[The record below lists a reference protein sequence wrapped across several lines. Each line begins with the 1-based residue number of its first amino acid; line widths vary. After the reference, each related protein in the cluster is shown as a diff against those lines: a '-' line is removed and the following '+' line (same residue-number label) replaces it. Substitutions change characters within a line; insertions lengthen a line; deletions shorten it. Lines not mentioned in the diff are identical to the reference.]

1 MGANVVIGGTDYPV
15 PPMNFAALKAAW
27 ADIKGLPMLTDPVD
41 QASAGIRIV
50 AAALKS
56 TAPDLTAEAI
66 EQKLAA
72 TEFPALVSA
81 VVGILRESGLI
92 PTGEPIPQAGS
103 SMTSTT

>member
-1 MGANVVIGGTDYPV
+1 MGASVVIGGTEYPV

-27 ADIKGLPMLTDPVD
+27 ADIKGLPLLTDPVD

-56 TAPDLTAEAI
+56 TAPDMTADAI
-66 EQKLAA
+66 EQKMGA

-81 VVGILRESGLI
+81 VVSILRESGLI
-92 PTGEPIPQAGS
+92 PPGEPMPQAGPS
-103 SMTSTT
+103 TTSMT